1 MSTLDRIGEQL
12 RVIRA
17 SIRELEDTN
26 FRMMAETGN
35 TRQRTALVDEINSLR
50 RTEQQLTE
58 NAILTASPEDREVS
72 NRQLVDIITGRI
84 FDARQELGRALQ
96 GEVVFGRDPRVLAPT
111 LENSIERLERSR
123 DTLLRQTVALEQQ
136 QQQQQED
143 EELEE
148 VRQASIMT
156 AEEDARLRQEIERRR
171 EAEDA
176 RIAESRA
183 LPSYQEAVDE
193 DRYMPVDDDTDE
205 ELEQIQERMIGR
217 DLLEDDDNDPTL
229 EA

>member
-35 TRQRTALVDEINSLR
+35 TRQRAAVVDEINSLR
-50 RTEQQLTE
+50 RTEQQLTQ
-58 NAILTASPEDREVS
+58 NAILTASPEDRMS
-72 NRQLVDIITGRI
+72 NRELVDIITRRI
-84 FDARQELGRALQ
+84 FDAREELGRVLQ
-96 GEVVFGRDPRVLAPT
+96 GEVLFGRDPRVLAPT
-111 LENSIERLERSR
+111 LETSIERLVRSR
-123 DTLLRQTVALEQQ
+123 DTLLRETVALEQQ

-176 RIAESRA
+176 RIAELRA

>member
-1 MSTLDRIGEQL
+1 MTTLDRIGEQL
-12 RVIRA
+12 RAVRA
-17 SIRELEDTN
+17 SMRELEDAN
-26 FRMMAETGN
+26 FRMMAENGN
-35 TRQRTALVDEINSLR
+35 IRQRTALVNQINSLR
-50 RTEQQLTE
+50 STEQQLIE
-58 NAILTASPEDREVS
+58 NARLLAPGDMLNPRETI
-72 NRQLVDIITGRI
+72 DIVTRRI
-84 FDARQELGRALQ
+84 FDLRQQLGRALQ
-96 GEVVFGRDPRVLAPT
+96 GEVVFGRDPRVLVPT
-111 LENSIERLERSR
+111 LENSIESLVRSR
-123 DTLLRQTVALEQQ
+123 DTLLRETIALEQQ

-176 RIAESRA
+176 RIAELRA

-217 DLLEDDDNDPTL
+217 DLLEDDDNDPIL